1 MKSCTIADLADGL
14 DQSIGRP
21 MHSTQLNSTME
32 SAECTGVHCTMYN
45 VQCTASIMYSVHY
58 AGSGNEDDRND
69 TVSRVIK
76 QARSRRISVALRH
89 DLDLYFV
96 FNVIFICICAGIICI
111 CNIIPICIPIC
122 ICICICRND
131 RVRRVIKQAGR
142 ISIALGR
149 DLDAPSVAPTWR
161 TLRAP

>member
-1 MKSCTIADLADGL
+1 MQIWRTDSINQSADLC
-14 DQSIGRP
+14 
-21 MHSTQLNSTME
+21 TQLNPTQLWSPLN
-32 SAECTGVHCTMYN
+32 APLC
-45 VQCTASIMYSVHY
+45 SVHY

-76 QARSRRISVALRH
+76 QARSRRISVALGH
-89 DLDLYFV
+89 DLDLYF
-96 FNVIFICICAGIICI
+96 FYNAIFICICIGIICI
-111 CNIIPICIPIC
+111 CNIIPICNC

-161 TLRAP
+161 TLCAS